1 MLSDRPQN
9 LKKFRKKS
17 RPFNLKRW
25 VLKKLNWINYPF
37 ISAYRGYGDQKKIVV
52 SGHVFRSLYWI
63 SERQRNNII
72 FNALRTLKRFL
83 MNPIPEAK
91 VELQVGKQK
100 YTTTADSAGY
110 YSFNV
115 PNPGFRDGWHD
126 YRVRLIDLDEAYED
140 EEIMVVEEILIPHNT
155 EFAFISD
162 IDDTF
167 LVSHSTSF
175 LKKVYNLLTKSVHR
189 RKTFEGVVKHY
200 QRLMKGLDP
209 EKPNPFFYVSS
220 SEWNLYDFIVE
231 FCEIN
236 ELPKGVFLLQDLKS
250 GFRELL
256 KQSGGDHSHKELKI
270 RKIIEMFPDHKFV
283 LLGDNGQR
291 DPEIY
296 HDITTQFPRQVTAV
310 YIRDINQKKIKR
322 IKRIGKQLQEKDVEF
337 MFFSD
342 SNEAFHHSENILFQQ
357 KQTG

>member
-9 LKKFRKKS
+9 IKKFRKRGK
-17 RPFNLKRW
+17 PFNLKRW

-37 ISAYRGYGDQKKIVV
+37 ISAYRGYGDSEKIIV

-63 SERQRNNII
+63 SERERNNII
-72 FNALRTLKRFL
+72 VNSLRTLKRFL
-83 MNPIPEAK
+83 MNPIPEAS
-91 VELQVGKQK
+91 VELQVGKNK
-100 YTTTADSAGY
+100 YTTTANSAGY

-115 PNPGFRDGWHD
+115 PNPGFRAGWHD

-140 EEIMVVEEILIPHNT
+140 EDIRVVEEILIPHNT
-155 EFAFISD
+155 EYAFISD

-167 LVSHSTSF
+167 LVSHSTSLF
-175 LKKVYNLLTKSVHR
+175 KKVYNLLTKNVKK
-189 RKTFEGVVKHY
+189 RKAFEGVAKHY
-200 QRLMKGLDP
+200 QRLMRGADP
-209 EKPNPFFYVSS
+209 EMPNPFFYVSS

-236 ELPKGVFLLQDLKS
+236 ELPRGVYLLQDLKS
-250 GFRELL
+250 GFRQLL
-256 KQSGGDHSHKELKI
+256 KQSGGDHRHKEIKI
-270 RKIIEMFPDHKFV
+270 RKILEMFPNHKFV

-296 HDITTQFPRQVTAV
+296 HDITRQFPGQVIAV

-322 IKRIGKQLQEKDVEF
+322 IKRIGNEMKENNIHF
-337 MFFSD
+337 MFFRDSD
-342 SNEAFHHSENILFQQ
+342 EAFHHSEDILFSR